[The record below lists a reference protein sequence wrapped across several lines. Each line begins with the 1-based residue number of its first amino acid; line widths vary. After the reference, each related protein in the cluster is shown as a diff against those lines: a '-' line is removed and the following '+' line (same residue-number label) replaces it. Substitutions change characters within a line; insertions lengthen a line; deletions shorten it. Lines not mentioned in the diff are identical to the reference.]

1 MSVEAS
7 DKELLTAQGVGL
19 LDRIVAISLRN
30 RLLAVIGLLLLV
42 ALGIRSM
49 LRLPIASDGRAG
61 REGTGFS
68 LVMSTGFSDEH

>member
-7 DKELLTAQGVGL
+7 DKELLSAQGVGI

-49 LRLPIASDGRAG
+49 LRLTIDAVPDV
-61 REGTGFS
+61 TN
-68 LVMSTGFSDEH
+68 VQV